1 MQRILIADGQFATS
15 MPEVAARFPGLELIC
30 VDDVH
35 PLESFVGQSFAGLI
49 SQSAAVSDALL
60 AGLSSPAVV
69 LKLGRSY
76 YNIDVEAVRRRN
88 LQFACV
94 PRKGPNCV
102 AELAITLILALSK
115 DIVTSH
121 SSVVTGAYRL
131 CGLRPERSSQT
142 KMAFHWMGNM
152 LVHEVAGQTLGI
164 VGMGEIGCELARRAT
179 VMGMR
184 VIYYKRTP
192 LPQELEQRFQ
202 ATYRPLDALL
212 QESRYICLAAPHTP
226 ETEHMIGAAQL
237 ALLSPDAYLINVGR
251 GGLIDE
257 AALIATLAERQIAGA
272 ALDVFTYE
280 PLQADSPLCSLDNV
294 LLTPH
299 IGGGSGTTR
308 SSELVAALEEMER
321 ILAGGAPYISLD

>member
-15 MPEVAARFPGLELIC
+15 VPEVAARFPGFDLVC
-30 VDDVH
+30 VDDAH
-35 PLESFVGQSFAGLI
+35 PLESFTEQSFAGLI

-60 AGLSSPAVV
+60 AKISGLAVV

-102 AELAITLILALSK
+102 AELAITMILALSK

-121 SSVVTGAYRL
+121 SSVAAGAYRL
-131 CGLRPERSSQT
+131 RGLRPERSSQT

-164 VGMGEIGCELARRAT
+164 IGMGEIGCELARRAT

-202 ATYRPLDALL
+202 ATYCPLDILL
-212 QESRYICLAAPHTP
+212 QKSRYICLAVPHTP
-226 ETEHMIGAAQL
+226 ETEHMIGVAQL
-237 ALLSPDAYLINVGR
+237 ALLAPDAYLVNVGR

-257 AALIATLAERQIAGA
+257 AALIAALTERRIAGA

-299 IGGGSGTTR
+299 IGGGTGTTR
-308 SSELVAALEEMER
+308 VGELTAALEEMER
-321 ILAGGAPYISLD
+321 ILAGGSPHVLLG